1 MPLKAATLVIFYW
14 PFCAFGSDILCG
26 KIDAHTIDGCIFLLS
41 VSDLVEKVKKNRSV
55 VVSFMSAKASVS
67 TFWLAYV
74 IGGRLVHG

>member
-1 MPLKAATLVIFYW
+1 MWLYRCTY
-14 PFCAFGSDILCG
+14 
-26 KIDAHTIDGCIFLLS
+26 DGCIFLLS
-41 VSDLVEKVKKNRSV
+41 VSDLVKKVKKSIHGGG